1 MSSIWETHK
10 MTIVALIGLLLVA
23 LSTIIIVPETH
34 QAVKIRTGEPVEV
47 INRFSPDDSFGNTGA
62 GMWYRIPILERIQ
75 MVDRRIL
82 DLDMERETV
91 LSNDQQRLEV
101 DAYARFRIYDPV
113 LFIERMGSED
123 RLREQLAQILTSVLR
138 QELGRR
144 TFGSLLT
151 AERGNAMNNIRDSL
165 DLQARQYGAQ
175 VLDVRIKRAD
185 LPQGTPLQAAF
196 TRMESERQE
205 EAETI
210 RAGGRRDAQI
220 IRAEA
225 EAEAAQIYADA
236 YNKDPRFYDFYRAME
251 SYRRT
256 FGPARQGENAENVG
270 ESSVILS
277 PDNEYL
283 RQFRGGR

>member
-1 MSSIWETHK
+1 MTSIWQDHK
-10 MTIVALIGLLLVA
+10 ASVIAVLVLIGAA
-23 LSTIIIVPETH
+23 LSTLVIIPETH
-34 QAVKIRTGEPVEV
+34 QAVKIRTGEPVSV
-47 INRFSPDDSFGNTGA
+47 INRFDPDEPYGQTGA
-62 GMWYRIPILERIQ
+62 GLWYRIPIIERIQ
-75 MVDRRIL
+75 TVDRRIL

-113 LFIERMGSED
+113 LFVERVGSEE
-123 RLREQLAQILTSVLR
+123 RLRNQLAQILTSVLR

-144 TFGSLLT
+144 TFSSLLT
-151 AERGNAMNNIRDSL
+151 AERGNAMTNIRDSL
-165 DLQARQYGAQ
+165 DRQARQYGAQ

-185 LPQGTPLQAAF
+185 LPEGTPLQAAF

-236 YNKDPRFYDFYRAME
+236 YGKDPAFYDFFRSME

-256 FGPARQGENAENVG
+256 FGPARPGEKPEDVG

-277 PDNEYL
+277 PDNDYL